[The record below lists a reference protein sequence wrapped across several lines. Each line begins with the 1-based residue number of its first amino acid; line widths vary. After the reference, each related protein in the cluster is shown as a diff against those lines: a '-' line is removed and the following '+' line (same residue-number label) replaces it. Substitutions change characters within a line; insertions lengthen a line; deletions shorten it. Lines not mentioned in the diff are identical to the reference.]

1 MRGRNKELR
10 RPPFKFF
17 HFWANKWNFMPIVE
31 SVWNEDVIGSPMY
44 YLCTKLKKVKF
55 KLKELNKRKF
65 WCLPKKVKSVRN
77 MFECV

>member
-1 MRGRNKELR
+1 
-10 RPPFKFF
+10 
-17 HFWANKWNFMPIVE
+17 MPIVE